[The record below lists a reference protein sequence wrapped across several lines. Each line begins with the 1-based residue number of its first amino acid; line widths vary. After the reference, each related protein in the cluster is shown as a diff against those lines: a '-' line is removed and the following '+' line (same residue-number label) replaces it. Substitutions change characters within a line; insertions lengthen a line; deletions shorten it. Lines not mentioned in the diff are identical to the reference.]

1 LESLRAAEG
10 GKSGVSLFDKVIYA
24 VALCAPILLGA
35 FMLYSAC
42 FRRSWGKGKRY
53 PVTWYMRL
61 FAGGMGLLLLSLGI
75 RELVV
80 FSK

>member
-1 LESLRAAEG
+1 MTPI
-10 GKSGVSLFDKVIYA
+10 DKIIYA
-24 VALCAPILLGA
+24 VGIAGLCGPILLGA

-61 FAGGMGLLLLSLGI
+61 FAGGFGLFLIFSCI
-75 RELVV
+75 RELVR
-80 FSK
+80 FLARYSK